1 MGSKPSGVSAID
13 SNASSRLTPVL
24 NVARQVADLLFRRA
38 TVARATVEVTI
49 VAFLWAMLYRGL
61 DVSPATGST
70 VAFMTVV
77 ASSVFLGACRMSPS
91 RGLNPLAGCCRELVA
106 MGLFIGPTAL
116 VQFAIGAIAPT
127 QQLRSFYAPLVVLLA
142 DAAVYV
148 VGRFLAVGLPWW
160 LRFYQRK
167 LRWQLVHAQLIVVL
181 VVVSIPAAYGT
192 YRVYRYTSAWFID
205 PAVNPVE
212 NILLRVAYRVI
223 PALALIVV
231 LFGLALIV
239 VVPPSIAISYLVA
252 RRLTR
257 RFEQLTTAAAALRD
271 GDHSARVPVRGA
283 DEVAA
288 LQATFN
294 AMASE
299 LEASIAE
306 ADAERDRIAH
316 LLDQRRELVASVSHE
331 LRTPLTIIRGYLDS
345 TLAQTNRLDPAV
357 ERDLS
362 VMHGEAVRLQRLID
376 DLFALSRAEVGS
388 LTLRTRE
395 TDVARLLQRCVDA
408 TAPAAWRTHR
418 VEVLFEA
425 PTDLPPLAID
435 ADRLEQIVFNL
446 IDNAVRHSPPG
457 GLVHVEAGRDQDDLW
472 IEVADTGEGIPPAEL
487 DKIWDRFYR
496 GSNAKDARGSGIGL
510 SVVRELTEAMGGD
523 VSVSSTPGEG
533 SRFRVRFPIDQDLPA
548 VPAVADPPPAV
559 PAMTP

>member
-1 MGSKPSGVSAID
+1 M
-13 SNASSRLTPVL
+13 
-24 NVARQVADLLFRRA
+24 
-38 TVARATVEVTI
+38 ARATVEVTI
-49 VAFLWAMLYRGL
+49 AALLWAMLYRGL
-61 DVSPATGST
+61 HVSPATGST

-77 ASSVFLGACRMSPS
+77 ASCVFLGACRLSPS
-91 RGLNPLAGCCRELVA
+91 RGLVAGFERELVA
-106 MGLFIGPTAL
+106 MGLFIGPTAI
-116 VQFAIGAIAPT
+116 VQFAIAPIASPP
-127 QQLRSFYAPLVVLLA
+127 QLSSAYAPFVVLLA
-142 DAAVYV
+142 DAAVFV
-148 VGRFLAVGLPWW
+148 VGRFLTVGLPWW

-167 LRWQLVHAQLIVVL
+167 LRWQLVHAQLVVL
-181 VVVSIPAAYGT
+181 LVVMSVPAAIVT
-192 YRVYRYTSAWFID
+192 YVVLGYTADWYID
-205 PAVNPVE
+205 PAGDPVE
-212 NILLRVAYRVI
+212 SIILRVAYRVI
-223 PALALIVV
+223 PVLALTVV

-257 RFEQLTTAAAALRD
+257 RFDQLTAAAAALRD
-271 GDHSARVPVRGA
+271 GDHSARVAVRGT

-288 LQATFN
+288 LQETFN

-306 ADAERDRIAH
+306 ADAERDRIAQ

-331 LRTPLTIIRGYLDS
+331 LRTPLAIIRGYLDS

-376 DLFALSRAEVGS
+376 DLFALSRAELGS

-395 TDVARLLQRCVDA
+395 TDIARLLQRCVAA
-408 TAPAAWRTHR
+408 TGPAAWRTHR

-425 PTDLPPLAID
+425 APDLPGVAID
-435 ADRLEQIVFNL
+435 AERLEQIMFNL

-457 GLVHVEAGRDQDDLW
+457 GLVHVEAARAEDDLS
-472 IEVADTGEGIPPAEL
+472 IEVADTGEGIPPAEIAR
-487 DKIWDRFYR
+487 IWDRFYR

-523 VSVSSTPGEG
+523 VSVASTPGEG
-533 SRFRVRFPIDQDLPA
+533 SRFRVRFPIEHDAPA
-548 VPAVADPPPAV
+548 IPSIADPLSAV